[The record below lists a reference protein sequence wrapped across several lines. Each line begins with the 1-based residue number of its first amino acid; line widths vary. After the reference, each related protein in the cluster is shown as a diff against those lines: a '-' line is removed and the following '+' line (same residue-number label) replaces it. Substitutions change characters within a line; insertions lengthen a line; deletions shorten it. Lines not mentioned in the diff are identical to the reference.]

1 MIPARPAEPDD
12 STTVEI
18 NFSFSIALAS
28 AADPQ
33 ASRQERKMF
42 GTFRQRI
49 RNWYLVRRATTQ
61 LSHLDDHLLADL
73 GIERQEIRRRARE
86 AASVA
91 EQSR

>member
-1 MIPARPAEPDD
+1 
-12 STTVEI
+12 
-18 NFSFSIALAS
+18 
-28 AADPQ
+28 
-33 ASRQERKMF
+33 MF